1 MATVERSEHGVW
13 DLLSN
18 SLAIRRGSVAV
29 EPEQPAGAGRPG
41 WIRLVGFALFVEC
54 LSTTSPK
61 MLKKVVPQVVL
72 GYVGWVVGSV
82 LNVLFRGYSGGY
94 SGAGDGAVLAVAVAV
109 AVAVDVWAA
118 LQR

>member
-1 MATVERSEHGVW
+1 VATVERSEHGVW

-82 LNVLFRGYSGGY
+82 LNVLFRGYSG
-94 SGAGDGAVLAVAVAV
+94 AGDGAVLAMAV